1 MQSSKDLLSE
11 IYLKLKEKGD
21 IDDEFVN
28 YLESIYPDKSS
39 EILQSLKRGITKYIF
54 KPSNRI
60 IWTAIGEN
68 DEYLIYPKIYCSC
81 IDFYNRV
88 VIKRKKVVCK
98 HLIAQTISDALN
110 NFKEKKLD
118 DRNYNTF
125 IKELELK
132 E

>member
-11 IYLKLKEKGD
+11 IYLKMKEKGD

-60 IWTAIGEN
+60 IWTTIGEN

>member
-11 IYLKLKEKGD
+11 IYLKIKEKGD